1 VRHQVSHSLPV
12 FNISLLTIRG
22 LKTLF
27 LAHAKSGALRPQQAM
42 SGQLLAQMVQATLG
56 VLTGQRGS
64 QPALLPAAAI
74 LLRNLAASD
83 RAAFTA
89 AVQSLASATD
99 SPAAAQQLL
108 RAAATLMDRV
118 NFALFDRDQEEIFR
132 ENVKSFVL
140 ETRGIG
146 LINHA

>member
-1 VRHQVSHSLPV
+1 M
-12 FNISLLTIRG
+12 
-22 LKTLF
+22 KTLF
-27 LAHAKSGALRPQQAM
+27 LAHARSGALRPQQAM
-42 SGQLLAQMVQATLG
+42 SGQLLGQLVQATLG

-64 QPALLPAAAI
+64 QPTLLPAAAI

-83 RAAFTA
+83 RASFGSALQALA
-89 AVQSLASATD
+89 AATG

-108 RAAATLMDRV
+108 RAAGTLMDRV
-118 NFALFDRDQEEIFR
+118 NLTLFDRDQEEIFR

-146 LINHA
+146 IQ